1 MASFEDYDEFGNYIG
16 ADLES
21 DEEEMQQ
28 QPYGQETSV
37 PAAQPLEGFDDEAMT
52 GVEEGALM
60 QIDGV
65 FSKAFQMIPR
75 IKYYEQNLRITP
87 LFYMKTS
94 NTIQAHQMCTGKTS
108 KHSCRRKMH
117 NRSRSPSSRQ

>member
-28 QPYGQETSV
+28 EPYGHEASA
-37 PAAQPLEGFDDEAMT
+37 PAAQPLEGFEDEPMT

-60 QIDGV
+60 QIDGAV
-65 FSKAFQMIPR
+65 
-75 IKYYEQNLRITP
+75 IKQLRG
-87 LFYMKTS
+87 
-94 NTIQAHQMCTGKTS
+94 C
-108 KHSCRRKMH
+108 C
-117 NRSRSPSSRQ
+117 